1 MNQLKIK
8 EYSNNILWDLD
19 EQGCEITRELLLQ
32 LLNVNNQAYQK
43 KQISKTKL
51 QILNEAIKKIW
62 RDTFNVE
69 IEDIII

>member
-19 EQGCEITRELLLQ
+19 EQGFEITRDLLLQ
-32 LLNVNNQAYQK
+32 LIAINNQAYQK
-43 KQISKTKL
+43 NQISKTKL
-51 QILNEAIKKIW
+51 QLLNEAIKKIW